1 MESIASER
9 RSGGGAPENEELLE
23 EDGEGGRAESEDVS
37 SDHRRVRYLLGTT
50 VLRHSGGSSYHR
62 ESNWLRG
69 KLRNRPANCWLEGGG
84 ENESTAARFHGK
96 NS

>member
-62 ESNWLRG
+62 ESNRLRG
-69 KLRNRPANCWLEGGG
+69 KLRNQSVNCAALRVRGGIG
-84 ENESTAARFHGK
+84 G
-96 NS
+96 